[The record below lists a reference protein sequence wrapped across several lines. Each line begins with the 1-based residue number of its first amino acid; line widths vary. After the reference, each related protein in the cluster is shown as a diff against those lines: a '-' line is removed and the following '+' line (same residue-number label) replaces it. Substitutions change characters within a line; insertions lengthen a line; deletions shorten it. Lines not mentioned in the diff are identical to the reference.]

1 MKVNKIECN
10 FIGKSLNIEF
20 NRNLNGDNNTYSLIL
35 GDNGSGKSLLFEAIL
50 SYFSKEYDRQ
60 DIQSS
65 IDIDGELKKII
76 LSTYS
81 PYDRIRTKMLREKSK
96 VFFKINLEKSKPK
109 NDIPIIYPN
118 HHFDEFLSLVS
129 SSYFKCKI
137 NDKAHFKKVEKGL
150 SRLIN
155 FNSESIF
162 LLIESINQ
170 AKISKLFHNSR
181 SFNDNHL
188 FEKVSDRLEL
198 LDYFA
203 KKNIEGISKLLIK
216 KKSLFD
222 QLIGESENLNIDQE
236 LFKKII
242 MEYFLQTFND
252 FNCKSDQFL
261 EKINIKL
268 REFRLDEIER
278 EKFNSII
285 FKLIHL
291 RKNLLSEIRSLVESM
306 KLNFTKVEY
315 YLLKCDLPE
324 QLELFIVLIILKKTY
339 QEIKS
344 RFGVMST
351 YESNTKQY
359 ASKQILKID
368 DLKYYYSEKFKEKD
382 INTVI
387 NLDFDILQLT
397 DNFLIDDLIITKNE
411 REMSISQFSSGELS
425 LFIRILEIS
434 LHIENN
440 SLILIDEPEIHLN
453 PLWINN
459 YYYLL
464 KECFSDLNC
473 HFIIASQSPLMVGM
487 FNKSQIFYLKS
498 EFEAVKVVEIEEE
511 TYAGSIDSILDFVFG
526 VNYRN
531 NPLVEQEI
539 ISIKDMS
546 SKDLIGAIDRVNQI
560 AYSLVRNQLIS
571 DILTKE
577 NIAKYEELL
586 EGGE

>member
-1 MKVNKIECN
+1 
-10 FIGKSLNIEF
+10 
-20 NRNLNGDNNTYSLIL
+20 
-35 GDNGSGKSLLFEAIL
+35 
-50 SYFSKEYDRQ
+50 
-60 DIQSS
+60 
-65 IDIDGELKKII
+65 
-76 LSTYS
+76 
-81 PYDRIRTKMLREKSK
+81 
-96 VFFKINLEKSKPK
+96 
-109 NDIPIIYPN
+109 
-118 HHFDEFLSLVS
+118 
-129 SSYFKCKI
+129 
-137 NDKAHFKKVEKGL
+137 
-150 SRLIN
+150 
-155 FNSESIF
+155 
-162 LLIESINQ
+162 
-170 AKISKLFHNSR
+170 
-181 SFNDNHL
+181 
-188 FEKVSDRLEL
+188 
-198 LDYFA
+198 
-203 KKNIEGISKLLIK
+203 
-216 KKSLFD
+216 
-222 QLIGESENLNIDQE
+222 
-236 LFKKII
+236 
-242 MEYFLQTFND
+242 
-252 FNCKSDQFL
+252 
-261 EKINIKL
+261 
-268 REFRLDEIER
+268 
-278 EKFNSII
+278 
-285 FKLIHL
+285 
-291 RKNLLSEIRSLVESM
+291 
-306 KLNFTKVEY
+306 
-315 YLLKCDLPE
+315 
-324 QLELFIVLIILKKTY
+324 
-339 QEIKS
+339 
-344 RFGVMST
+344 MST